1 MGALVALFMLFGWG
15 IYWVCKA
22 EKEAPGCILSVAFIL
37 IILLGPWEILEWVD
51 TQDVPLPL
59 FFTVLGL
66 ILLFFAIVLI
76 KMCTSRDEYE
86 QAVYDNKKADR
97 VGYRRDL
104 SIARENEKLV
114 NRVIDQAVRNVD
126 QMIPPEPEL
135 SELIRKIIDTGI
147 SGAYYAPS
155 IANRYWREKMLR
167 EELVRLGAPR
177 ECVDAVRYDEDGFD
191 KYKELIEKAP

>member
-22 EKEAPGCILSVAFIL
+22 EKEAPGCILSTAFIL
-37 IILLGPWEILEWVD
+37 IILLGPWEVLEWVD
-51 TQDVPLPL
+51 SQDVPLPF

-66 ILLFFAIVLI
+66 VLLFFAIVLI
-76 KMCTSRDEYE
+76 KICTSRDEYE
-86 QAVYDNKKADR
+86 QAVYDNKKTDR

-126 QMIPPEPEL
+126 QMSPPEPEL
-135 SELIRKIIDTGI
+135 SELIKKIIDIGI

-191 KYKELIEKAP
+191 KYRELIEKAP